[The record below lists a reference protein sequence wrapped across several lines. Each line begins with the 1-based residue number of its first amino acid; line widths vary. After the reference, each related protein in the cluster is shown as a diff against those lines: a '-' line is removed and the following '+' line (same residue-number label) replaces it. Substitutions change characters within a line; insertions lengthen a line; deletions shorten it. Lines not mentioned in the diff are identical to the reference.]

1 MKPKS
6 GRIEYRPSHGKFT
19 SPDELYRHVAF
30 SGVPDIDY
38 VERLVP
44 VRSIVREQIAWISPW
59 YRRTPSNIDQIERY
73 YTAAE
78 RIGFTMS
85 NQEAKHTTVGELDPL
100 ERFKLR
106 ICLALLARPE
116 AELLIVDDIDQL
128 RSLRLRAEFLQALR
142 GLVLPARG
150 RPWARR
156 YLPSPRTMMLM
167 ALPTLPFK
175 WVRRSV
181 VPALRGHCI
190 WFGSVFNRRWGSE
203 SVSHWFRAAQIRPR
217 EAAPGGDY
225 GDHLAAAAVRR
236 VVCVELLGPNRAD

>member
-19 SPDELYRHVAF
+19 SLDELHRHIAF

-44 VRSIVREQIAWISPW
+44 VRSIVREQVAWISPW
-59 YRRTPSNIDQIERY
+59 YRRTPSNIDHIERY
-73 YTAAE
+73 CTAAE
-78 RIGFTMS
+78 RIGFTLS
-85 NQEAKHTTVGELDPL
+85 NQEAKHTTVGELGPL

-142 GLVLPARG
+142 GLG
-150 RPWARR
+150 
-156 YLPSPRTMMLM
+156 
-167 ALPTLPFK
+167 
-175 WVRRSV
+175 
-181 VPALRGHCI
+181 
-190 WFGSVFNRRWGSE
+190 
-203 SVSHWFRAAQIRPR
+203 
-217 EAAPGGDY
+217 APGEGQALGTSVLAIAVNDDVD
-225 GDHLAAAAVRR
+225 GIADATIQVGEALSRASAQGPLHLVRER
-236 VVCVELLGPNRAD
+236 IQQEVGQ